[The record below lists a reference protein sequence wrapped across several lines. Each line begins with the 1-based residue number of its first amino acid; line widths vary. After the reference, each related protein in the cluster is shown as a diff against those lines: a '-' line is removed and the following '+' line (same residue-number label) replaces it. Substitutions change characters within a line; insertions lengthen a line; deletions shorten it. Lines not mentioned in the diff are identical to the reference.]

1 MELHIDIDGIV
12 RKIAVLTKKGFF
24 GDLIGEYRSAF
35 RGRGLEFTGFRI
47 YDNTD
52 DAIRIDWK
60 ASLRSQDLLVRQFE
74 EERNLNVMF
83 LFDVSNS
90 MLYSSTDKLKAEYAA
105 ELIGGM
111 TYGILKADDAV
122 GLMMFSDEIKVF
134 VRPKIGKDQFFRIS
148 EELKNPQNY
157 GGQKDYDK
165 LLKMTDKALP
175 RTTTIFIVSD
185 FIGLPDDIHDSF
197 NTFAHKFEMI
207 AGFMVRDPN
216 DNYMP
221 RVGRVTMSDPFTRE
235 ELTIDTN
242 VLADEYNLEVKKA
255 KDELENTFKKSNS
268 DLVEFQT
275 DEEFIQRLLMFLR
288 IRKIKKQIKVK

>member
-1 MELHIDIDGIV
+1 MELNIDIDGVV

-24 GDLIGEYRSAF
+24 GDLVGEYRSAF
-35 RGRGLEFTGFRI
+35 RGRGLEFTGFRV
-47 YDNTD
+47 YDSSD

-83 LFDVSNS
+83 IFDTSNS
-90 MLYSSTDKLKAEYAA
+90 MLYSSTDKIKAEYAA

-122 GLMMFSDEIKVF
+122 GLMMFSDEIKTF
-134 VRPKIGKDQFFRIS
+134 VRPKIGKDQFFIIS
-148 EELKNPQNY
+148 EELKNAKNY
-157 GGQKDYDK
+157 GGNKNYDK
-165 LLKMTDKALP
+165 FLKVIDKALP

-185 FIGLPDDIHDSF
+185 FIGLPDSMHKSF

-221 RVGRVTMSDPFTRE
+221 MVGRVTISDPFTRE
-235 ELTIDTN
+235 ELSIDTN
-242 VLADEYNLEVKKA
+242 ALASRYNKEVA
-255 KDELENTFKKSNS
+255 KQKEELYATFAKSNS
-268 DLVEFQT
+268 DLVEFQS
-275 DEEFIQRLLMFLR
+275 DEEFIQKLLKFLR